1 MNKKN
6 FYAKPQCSVCIMNT
20 EKIICASGKQNSET
34 KKALE
39 HAGQHILHEVLH
51 QIFH

>member
-6 FYAKPQCSVCIMNT
+6 FYVKPLCSVCIMNT
-20 EKIICASGKQNSET
+20 EKIICASGKQNSEA

-39 HAGQHILHEVLH
+39 HVGQHVVREILHNV
-51 QIFH
+51 FH